1 MRLYIAAS
9 ALAVAILLGPLD
21 ATAFTLEPVGGNDSG
36 GNSRFADPDERYD
49 EFADPST
56 NGAAPHKVVRPSRS
70 APRSNSSNGPSVNR
84 PGVDNEHLYWNNT
97 SNRHVP
103 FDRNSLR
110 RQYR

>member
-56 NGAAPHKVVRPSRS
+56 NERAPHKVVRPSRS
-70 APRSNSSNGPSVNR
+70 APRSNSPNGPSVNR